1 MSVSRK
7 FVFSALNF
15 EGPLGR
21 VIGTVLLF
29 CIGVSIATVVLESVE
44 WIDRSYGAML
54 ETINNAVVV
63 VFLAEYALRLWTCV
77 ELPQYRH
84 PVIGRLRYVFT
95 PMMII
100 DLLAIA
106 PVFLIGFGMDLR
118 SLRMFRT
125 VRLFRVFKVTRYV
138 RALETIRHVLRDK
151 REQLAMT
158 IGIVL
163 FLLLIT
169 SSLMYELEHD
179 AQPQAF
185 SSIPATMWWAV
196 ASLTTVGYGDL
207 YPITPLGKLL
217 AAISA
222 VLGVGLV
229 ALPAGI
235 LASGFSSDTHDH
247 HAVRCPHCGKGTNL

>member
-1 MSVSRK
+1 MRAYIYA
-7 FVFSALNF
+7 ALNS
-15 EGPLGR
+15 EGPLGKA
-21 VIGTVLLF
+21 IGTILLV
-29 CIGVSIATVVLESVE
+29 CIGVSIATVVLESVD
-44 WIDRSYGAML
+44 WIDGAYGVML
-54 ETINNAVVV
+54 EGMNNVVV
-63 VFLAEYALRLWTCV
+63 VIFLAEYVLRVWTCV
-77 ELPQYRH
+77 EIPRYRH
-84 PVIGRLRYVFT
+84 PVLGRLRYVLT
-95 PMMII
+95 PMMIL
-100 DLLAIA
+100 DLLVIA
-106 PVFLIGFGMDLR
+106 PAFVIGMGMDLR

-125 VRLFRVFKVTRYV
+125 IRLFRILKIARYV
-138 RALETIRHVLRDK
+138 HALEHIRRVVHAK

-163 FLLLIT
+163 FLLLVT

-179 AQPQAF
+179 AQPKAF

-207 YPITPLGKLL
+207 YPITALGKLL

-235 LASGFSSDTHDH
+235 LASGFSHE
-247 HAVRCPHCGKGTNL
+247 ARENEAGRCPHCGKSTNL

>member
-1 MSVSRK
+1 MRASI
-7 FVFSALNF
+7 FSALNS
-15 EGPLGR
+15 EGPLGKA
-21 VIGTVLLF
+21 IGTILLVS
-29 CIGVSIATVVLESVE
+29 IGVSIATVVLESVE
-44 WIDRSYGAML
+44 WIEGAYGAML
-54 ETINNAVVV
+54 EGINNVVV
-63 VFLAEYALRLWTCV
+63 VIFLAEYLMRVWTCV
-77 ELPQYRH
+77 EIPQYRH
-84 PVIGRLRYVFT
+84 PVLGRIRYVIT

-106 PVFLIGFGMDLR
+106 PVLVIGLGMDLR
-118 SLRMFRT
+118 SLRLFRT
-125 VRLFRVFKVTRYV
+125 VRLFRILKIARYV
-138 RALETIRHVLRDK
+138 RALEHIRRVMHAK

-163 FLLLIT
+163 FLLLVT

-235 LASGFSSDTHDH
+235 LASGFSQE
-247 HAVRCPHCGKGTNL
+247 AQENIPPQCPHCGKSTNL